1 MLLLYYAIS
10 SINLEFSLQVTP
22 YQSHPGT
29 VNLSQLLLS
38 IHSLPDME
46 PYNSSNAI
54 VTVDSEGLMDGIR
67 ENEGL
72 KVSITDNEGS
82 LGKDIERFL
91 G

>member
-1 MLLLYYAIS
+1 
-10 SINLEFSLQVTP
+10 
-22 YQSHPGT
+22 
-29 VNLSQLLLS
+29 
-38 IHSLPDME
+38 ME

-72 KVSITDNEGS
+72 VVGITDNEGS
-82 LGKDIERFL
+82 LGNDIERFL

>member
-1 MLLLYYAIS
+1 M
-10 SINLEFSLQVTP
+10 P
-22 YQSHPGT
+22 YQSHHDI
-29 VNLSQLLLS
+29 VDLSQLLLS
-38 IHSLPDME
+38 IHSSPDVE
-46 PYNSSNAI
+46 SYNSSNAI

-72 KVSITDNEGS
+72 KVSITDIEGS